1 MSRSL
6 VRRLPVAASL
16 FAIAAAIQPAVA
28 SAQTQEQQEE
38 AAEISEPIESQQ
50 TAGAP
55 TDDEI
60 IVTGSRIPRAN
71 FETAIPSVV
80 LGGEQIETRG
90 YTNLGDAIEELPA
103 FGVPGN
109 NPVGAQAGAFGAG
122 QTFVNFFGLGD
133 QRTLTVVN
141 GRRFVSS
148 NTASIFGPTGAGS
161 QVDFNVLP
169 TLIVDRIETV
179 AVGGAPIYGSD
190 AIAGTVNVI
199 TRKKF
204 DGITVDAQTGISE
217 LGDVPEYRIGAMVGH
232 NFGGGRGNITV
243 AFEWNKTG
251 GLTGTDRPGEGLGRF
266 FTDCLPGS
274 DFDQC
279 LIEDRRLPSIS
290 EFGVPL
296 VSDIIGIPL
305 SPAQAEDFSFI
316 VGVPFQASPL
326 DAGGNPLAFDPF
338 GNLRPI
344 DFGEATGNLINFN
357 GGNGFVLP
365 ENLLTQTRRYLGTA
379 LAEYELTDSMRIF
392 AEGWYANS
400 RGNQLRDQPVYNTGL
415 FDVAGAP
422 DGPFILSIDNP
433 FLTPAARAAIIDA
446 INTSPVSDQNLFG
459 EPQEVFYLGRANT
472 DIIPSDGFAQV
483 EVWRGV
489 LGLDGDFEAMGR
501 DLHWEV
507 VGVYGESKTQG
518 RERVLVQQNFENAI
532 NAELVNGEIVCDPG
546 SENAPIETISST
558 CFPINPFGQQIDQ
571 RAIDYVTTF
580 ADPRAKNDQWVGTAS
595 LSGSLFDIWGG
606 PVGFV
611 IGYEHRKETA
621 EFDPGQFYFG
631 IPDPTDPDAP
641 RGQFGRSI
649 PIDPVEGKFHTNEF
663 FGELVIPLIGE
674 EQGIGFI
681 HMLELNGAARY
692 IDHSL
697 AGGDLTW
704 TAGGRF
710 APIPDITFRG
720 NFTRSVRSPAITE
733 LFNPT
738 SQIFTTANDPC
749 DAAFLDAGPDPATRQ
764 ANCAADGLPPD
775 FQSNIVDFT
784 ARGTLQG
791 DPNLKNEKAD
801 AWTIGAILKPRFL
814 PGFTLAVDWVD
825 IELSDAIET
834 LDAVTTLEACYDD
847 PGFPTAICDRF
858 VRDADGQITFI
869 QTGFANA
876 ASTTFAGLIAELAW
890 HVDTPFLGA
899 NSSLNLGV
907 NYLYNDEL
915 ETRIGLG
922 DIDTLRGTI
931 GYSKHQATTNLT
943 YRNEGFR
950 AQIQGQ
956 WIGKAVFDADE
967 AEGVRD
973 FPGVGDVLFINT
985 SFSYEIDDRFTFRL
999 IVDNIFDKDPPFPS
1013 PGGGGRVTYFDGIL
1027 GRYFKAGVRVRF

>member
-459 EPQEVFYLGRANT
+459 RICAG
-472 DIIPSDGFAQV
+472 
-483 EVWRGV
+483 RGV
-489 LGLDGDFEAMGR
+489 AWRARARRRLRGDGPRPPLGSGR
-501 DLHWEV
+501 SL
-507 VGVYGESKTQG
+507 
-518 RERVLVQQNFENAI
+518 RRVQ
-532 NAELVNGEIVCDPG
+532 DPG
-546 SENAPIETISST
+546 
-558 CFPINPFGQQIDQ
+558 
-571 RAIDYVTTF
+571 
-580 ADPRAKNDQWVGTAS
+580 
-595 LSGSLFDIWGG
+595 
-606 PVGFV
+606 
-611 IGYEHRKETA
+611 
-621 EFDPGQFYFG
+621 
-631 IPDPTDPDAP
+631 
-641 RGQFGRSI
+641 
-649 PIDPVEGKFHTNEF
+649 
-663 FGELVIPLIGE
+663 
-674 EQGIGFI
+674 
-681 HMLELNGAARY
+681 
-692 IDHSL
+692 
-697 AGGDLTW
+697 
-704 TAGGRF
+704 
-710 APIPDITFRG
+710 
-720 NFTRSVRSPAITE
+720 
-733 LFNPT
+733 
-738 SQIFTTANDPC
+738 
-749 DAAFLDAGPDPATRQ
+749 
-764 ANCAADGLPPD
+764 
-775 FQSNIVDFT
+775 
-784 ARGTLQG
+784 
-791 DPNLKNEKAD
+791 
-801 AWTIGAILKPRFL
+801 
-814 PGFTLAVDWVD
+814 
-825 IELSDAIET
+825 
-834 LDAVTTLEACYDD
+834 
-847 PGFPTAICDRF
+847 
-858 VRDADGQITFI
+858 
-869 QTGFANA
+869 
-876 ASTTFAGLIAELAW
+876 
-890 HVDTPFLGA
+890 
-899 NSSLNLGV
+899 
-907 NYLYNDEL
+907 
-915 ETRIGLG
+915 
-922 DIDTLRGTI
+922 
-931 GYSKHQATTNLT
+931 
-943 YRNEGFR
+943 
-950 AQIQGQ
+950 
-956 WIGKAVFDADE
+956 
-967 AEGVRD
+967 
-973 FPGVGDVLFINT
+973 
-985 SFSYEIDDRFTFRL
+985 
-999 IVDNIFDKDPPFPS
+999 
-1013 PGGGGRVTYFDGIL
+1013 
-1027 GRYFKAGVRVRF
+1027 